1 MKKKILSLVLACMM
15 LLLSGGIPAV
25 LAAEEITIVR
35 GLEFYGE
42 DGLPVETVK
51 QGLLTAKITLRAE
64 TAQAPSVKLVLV
76 GYQETDGVK
85 RLYSVHE
92 SEDTV
97 LEQGVDTELSA
108 AAQITQE
115 EISGRVEYKAM
126 VWKGGYVGEMGF

>member
-25 LAAEEITIVR
+25 LAAEEITVVR

-64 TAQAPSVKLVLV
+64 TAQAPAAKLVLV

-85 RLYSVHE
+85 RLYSMHE

-108 AAQITQE
+108 AA
-115 EISGRVEYKAM
+115 
-126 VWKGGYVGEMGF
+126 